1 MKRLNPLLRLNAWLV
16 FAFLYLPILVLVLFS
31 FSASRYSLV
40 WGGFTLQW
48 YARLSSNTRL
58 IEALLNSL
66 AVAASTTLL
75 STLMGTLAALALE
88 QPRRFGRA
96 LWVSCFYLPVV
107 MPELVQGLALLML
120 FVVVAKLPLGLLTIT
135 LAHTVFGIAYVTLVV
150 RTRLA
155 GLDPHLAE
163 AARDLGASE
172 WKIFYR
178 ITLPM
183 IWPGI
188 LGGALLAF
196 TLSFDDFVIAFFV
209 TGPGASTLPIEI
221 YAMVKRGVTPEINA
235 IATLILTVSIA
246 LIALS
251 QRLQRYVSG
260 GSP

>member
-1 MKRLNPLLRLNAWLV
+1 MNDASPRPNPWLRLHAWLV
-16 FAFLYLPILVLVLFS
+16 FAFLYLPILVLVVFS

-40 WGGFTLQW
+40 WGGFTLEW
-48 YARLSSNTRL
+48 YKHLSSNIRL
-58 IEALLNSL
+58 MEALLNSVT
-66 AVAASTTLL
+66 VAASATLL
-75 STLMGTLAALALE
+75 STLLGTLAALALE
-88 QPRRFGRA
+88 RPYRFGRS
-96 LWVSCFYLPVV
+96 LWVSWFYLPVI
-107 MPELVQGLALLML
+107 MPELVQGLALLIL
-120 FVVVAKLPLGLLTIT
+120 FVLVAKLPLGLFTIT
-135 LAHTVFGIAYVTLVV
+135 LAHTVFGIAYATLVV
-150 RTRLA
+150 RTRLL

-172 WKIFYR
+172 WCIFRR

-188 LGGALLAF
+188 LGGGLLAF

-235 IATLILTVSIA
+235 IATLILVISIA

-251 QRLQRYVSG
+251 QRLQRYV
-260 GSP
+260 